1 MRLIALFALL
11 LPLAAI
17 AEPGTYLLTLTDVV
31 EVEARGSIDGYR
43 LHSGCDVA
51 AQTVG
56 TELVADFGVG
66 DTHEL
71 AGDSSNG
78 PVVCVVPFNA
88 IGDGEFDNVVAL
100 SADLPPGRVRA
111 LLDCQFRSDSGEL
124 IACSGSLQP

>member
-1 MRLIALFALL
+1 MKRALLIAFL
-11 LPLAAI
+11 LPMVAA

-31 EVEARGSIDGYR
+31 EVQARGSVDGYR

-56 TELVADFGVG
+56 TQLVADFGVG

-71 AGDSSNG
+71 AGDSNNG

-88 IGDGEFDNVVAL
+88 IGDGEFDNVFAL